1 MKRFAMTLALA
12 VLAAASAF
20 AQYVPTEGNLESRKD
35 FHERRLGIFL
45 HWGIYST
52 YAQGEWYLQ
61 NAQLDSVAYMAA
73 AGGFYPA
80 KFDAAEWAE
89 AFAEAGAGYVTFTS
103 RHHDGF
109 SMYGTKQS
117 HFNIVDASPFGRD
130 VLGEL
135 TEAVKA
141 RGMRMH
147 YYYSLIDW
155 IRPDYPK
162 GTQSGIQK
170 DASKASYD
178 HYLEFEKAQIRELMA
193 YKPQALWFDGLW
205 DHPEDPNF
213 PWRIDE
219 IYDVIHSIDPS
230 CMIGNNHHKGTLDGE
245 DFQMFER
252 DLPGE
257 NVWGYSGGVPVSALP
272 LETCE
277 TMNGAWGY
285 RVDDQNYKTLKEIVN
300 LLVRSVA
307 KDANL
312 LLNIGPMAD
321 GSLPAPALDRL
332 KELGVWMRKNGHT
345 VNGCG
350 ATGIAPE
357 PWGVTTRDEKHLYVH
372 ILEPSKL
379 PSGENLT
386 IKMGSRTFRK
396 RLPAEFDPVDTI
408 ITIRL

>member
-1 MKRFAMTLALA
+1 
-12 VLAAASAF
+12 
-20 AQYVPTEGNLESRKD
+20 
-35 FHERRLGIFL
+35 
-45 HWGIYST
+45 
-52 YAQGEWYLQ
+52 
-61 NAQLDSVAYMAA
+61 
-73 AGGFYPA
+73 
-80 KFDAAEWAE
+80 
-89 AFAEAGAGYVTFTS
+89 
-103 RHHDGF
+103 
-109 SMYGTKQS
+109 
-117 HFNIVDASPFGRD
+117 
-130 VLGEL
+130 
-135 TEAVKA
+135 
-141 RGMRMH
+141 
-147 YYYSLIDW
+147 
-155 IRPDYPK
+155 
-162 GTQSGIQK
+162 
-170 DASKASYD
+170 
-178 HYLEFEKAQIRELMA
+178 
-193 YKPQALWFDGLW
+193 
-205 DHPEDPNF
+205 
-213 PWRIDE
+213 
-219 IYDVIHSIDPS
+219 
-230 CMIGNNHHKGTLDGE
+230 MIGNNHHKGTLDGE

-332 KELGVWMRKNGHT
+332 KELGG
-345 VNGCG
+345 
-350 ATGIAPE
+350 
-357 PWGVTTRDEKHLYVH
+357 VH

-408 ITIRL
+408 ITIRLY

>member
-61 NAQLDSVAYMAA
+61 NAQLDSAAYMAA

-89 AFAEAGAGYVTFTS
+89 AFADAGAGYVTFTS

-147 YYYSLIDW
+147 YYYSLID
-155 IRPDYPK
+155 
-162 GTQSGIQK
+162 
-170 DASKASYD
+170 
-178 HYLEFEKAQIRELMA
+178 
-193 YKPQALWFDGLW
+193 
-205 DHPEDPNF
+205 
-213 PWRIDE
+213 
-219 IYDVIHSIDPS
+219 
-230 CMIGNNHHKGTLDGE
+230 
-245 DFQMFER
+245 
-252 DLPGE
+252 
-257 NVWGYSGGVPVSALP
+257 
-272 LETCE
+272 
-277 TMNGAWGY
+277 
-285 RVDDQNYKTLKEIVN
+285 
-300 LLVRSVA
+300 
-307 KDANL
+307 
-312 LLNIGPMAD
+312 
-321 GSLPAPALDRL
+321 
-332 KELGVWMRKNGHT
+332 
-345 VNGCG
+345 
-350 ATGIAPE
+350 
-357 PWGVTTRDEKHLYVH
+357 
-372 ILEPSKL
+372 
-379 PSGENLT
+379 
-386 IKMGSRTFRK
+386 
-396 RLPAEFDPVDTI
+396 
-408 ITIRL
+408 